1 VCTPLTPLVWLR
13 HCCVLFVSVTKMMNE
28 SSRVW
33 AWRLRLANTTL
44 SCKENSG
51 ISKNNGTPPREL
63 AVPNSSRKFRHGESI
78 VLSTKLVD
86 GRACLRHHLRRSTRR
101 VVAVNRNPLTPL
113 RRLVVALL
121 YTTCSCSCDK
131 ISTDTARRA
140 VRLR

>member
-33 AWRLRLANTTL
+33 AWRLRLANPTL

-51 ISKNNGTPPREL
+51 ISKNNGTPPPGNSLSQTPVENFATASRSCCQQ
-63 AVPNSSRKFRHGESI
+63 NSSTVE
-78 VLSTKLVD
+78 LVYDTTCD
-86 GRACLRHHLRRSTRR
+86 GRH

-113 RRLVVALL
+113 RRVALL